1 MLINTAMSSK
11 NKNIENSAARHLTP
25 RSSRRSVVLG
35 VVHLYI
41 PSDVLILCS
50 GTKKDNVVLGYDR
63 NYAIYKSL
71 SGRKKFNGSTEMF
84 RPTVGFC
91 MQGNLGTTR

>member
-1 MLINTAMSSK
+1 MSAK
-11 NKNIENSAARHLTP
+11 NNYIKNSAARHLTP
-25 RSSRRSVVLG
+25 RKSCRSVGLG

-41 PSDVLILCS
+41 PADTRTLCRI
-50 GTKKDNVVLGYDR
+50 TNRNVVVHYGMGY
-63 NYAIYKSL
+63 ALYKSL

-91 MQGNLGTTR
+91 IQGDLGTTR

>member
-1 MLINTAMSSK
+1 MIGKKIITK
-11 NKNIENSAARHLTP
+11 ISA
-25 RSSRRSVVLG
+25 LG
-35 VVHLYI
+35 HETLGKKLCKDSILPGVIHLYI
-41 PSDVLILCS
+41 PSDVSILCS
-50 GTKKDNVVLGYDR
+50 GTKKDNVVLGYER

-91 MQGNLGTTR
+91 IQGDLGTTR